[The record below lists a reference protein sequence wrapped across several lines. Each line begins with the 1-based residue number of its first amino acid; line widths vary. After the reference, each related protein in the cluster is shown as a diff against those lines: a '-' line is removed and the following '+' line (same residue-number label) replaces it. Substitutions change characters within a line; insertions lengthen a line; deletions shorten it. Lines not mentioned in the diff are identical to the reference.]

1 MKNKISKFSTSSQ
14 NKENDNSALIKSML
28 SKNEKEIAKI
38 DRIINNRPFS
48 AKETKNS
55 EYFQSNSK
63 KKNETSTND
72 EIHNFLEENNINN
85 SFPDDYLNYLI
96 SIKDSHKSH
105 AKTKSF
111 QFTDQIKI
119 TQPKNEKYDS
129 NNEKNGNNFFC
140 SPRFN
145 IEDYKDKSKEK
156 EDNIEQNTFTLNDK
170 PISNDNN
177 KFDFCFIENEND
189 VSLEPPHICESSQ
202 NKNEEIIENIGIIE
216 KTPYQMNCLRT
227 NSSSKGMK
235 NNSNRFADISEI
247 YAFDKNKGL
256 EYEDCNSFN
265 EKSDSME
272 TFPKNEQNNNETMNN
287 QENDNG
293 EKINHDENGNDSYS
307 FLLLELKKE
316 QEKNHFLEEKLH
328 KKEALIEEMKD
339 FHKELCTALKE
350 TQKELEKHKG
360 SYDRTLQEKEN
371 IKLLMKEN
379 MDLKHELKELNANYD
394 KMHSELEFLQTEVEK
409 KDQLLEHS
417 ETEIEA
423 LKNEMEEFLKI
434 LKQNELQIESQN
446 QEKEDLLAQI
456 TILQSNDKSKYFS
469 RKIDTTLENTKMDFN
484 DSTMNPHENDK
495 FKKTGFIK
503 TLKENTLQ
511 ENVNENV
518 NELFLYKK
526 KTKNFIKNLTEMVM
540 SLTPEGYFSEPP
552 NLRTIWR
559 FLKKIMEEYM
569 KLRNDTNKFNTER
582 EKVLAK
588 VMRMVNVRD
597 IEEIVPTL
605 EKVIKA
611 FVINNK

>member
-1 MKNKISKFSTSSQ
+1 MKNKISKFSNSSQ
-14 NKENDNSALIKSML
+14 NKENDSSALIKSML

-72 EIHNFLEENNINN
+72 EIHNFLEENNFNN
-85 SFPDDYLNYLI
+85 SFPDDYLNYLM
-96 SIKDSHKSH
+96 SIKGSQKSH
-105 AKTKSF
+105 GKTKSF
-111 QFTDQIKI
+111 QFTDEIKI
-119 TQPKNEKYDS
+119 NPPPLNEKYDS
-129 NNEKNGNNFFC
+129 NNIKSGNNFFC

-145 IEDYKDKSKEK
+145 IEDYKDKSKE
-156 EDNIEQNTFTLNDK
+156 DNIEQNTFTLNDK
-170 PISNDNN
+170 PISSDNN

-189 VSLEPPHICESSQ
+189 GSLDPSQICESSQ
-202 NKNEEIIENIGIIE
+202 NENEKIIDNIAILEKN
-216 KTPYQMNCLRT
+216 PYQINCLRT
-227 NSSSKGMK
+227 NSSSKCLK

-247 YAFDKNKGL
+247 YAFDKNRGL
-256 EYEDCNSFN
+256 EYEECNSFN

-272 TFPKNEQNNNETMNN
+272 TFQKNEQNNNETMNN
-287 QENDNG
+287 QENINE
-293 EKINHDENGNDSYS
+293 EKNNPDENGNDSYS

-316 QEKNHFLEEKLH
+316 QEKNRFLEEKLH

-339 FHKELCTALKE
+339 FHKELCSALKE

-360 SYDRTLQEKEN
+360 SYDRSLQEKES

-379 MDLKHELKELNANYD
+379 MEVKHELKELNENYD
-394 KMHSELEFLQTEVEK
+394 KMHSELEFLQTELDK
-409 KDQLLEHS
+409 KDQLIEHNES
-417 ETEIEA
+417 EIEA
-423 LKNEMEEFLKI
+423 LKNEMEEFLKV
-434 LKQNELQIESQN
+434 LKQNELQMEEQS

-456 TILQSNDKSKYFS
+456 TILQNNDKSKYFS
-469 RKIDTTLENTKMDFN
+469 RKIDTTTLENTKMDFN
-484 DSTMNPHENDK
+484 DSTLNHQENDK

-503 TLKENTLQ
+503 TLKENMTQ
-511 ENVNENV
+511 ENV

-526 KTKNFIKNLTEMVM
+526 KTKNFIKNLTEMIM

-588 VMRMVNVRD
+588 VMRMVNVRE

-605 EKVIKA
+605 A